1 MTDIVIIIVLVV
13 LMLLGLRATVKHFK
27 GEGGCCGGGSTVKAK
42 RKRLKQV
49 AEKRTMRIEG
59 MSCEHCKNRVERSL
73 NALDGVAARV
83 NLRKKMATILL
94 EKDVSNELLE
104 QTVEQAGYQGKV
116 L

>member
-1 MTDIVIIIVLVV
+1 MTDMVIIVILVV
-13 LMLLGLRATVKHFK
+13 LILVGLRSTVKHFK
-27 GEGGCCGGGSTVKAK
+27 GEGGCCGGGSTVKVK

-49 AEKRTMRIEG
+49 VEKRTMHIEG

-83 NLRKKMATILL
+83 NLKKKTATILL

-104 QTVEQAGYQGKV
+104 QTVEQAGYQGKI
-116 L
+116 